1 MRSNKS
7 NQLGFMNSGFHMPNI
22 DEFSDDDMDMSNPF
36 DSMMQQM
43 NFPNFSNHFS
53 NFFNDEGFDRIE
65 HKMMSTGDH
74 GKGTVISKSY
84 VSQTRYNKD
93 GKPER
98 ETYQTQS
105 INQLGEDGHRI
116 QEKQEAY
123 KNSLSGI
130 EKAAHQRIFD
140 NKGHKYIK
148 ERNRKTGEHKE
159 HNLYKGMNEEEIND
173 FNNQYNDYRE
183 KVGFQKN
190 YELLGNM
197 KMSGRKRLGRGSNN
211 GMSNINMIGNGS
223 NSYNI

>member
-1 MRSNKS
+1 MQSNKS
-7 NQLGFMNSGFHMPNI
+7 NQLGFMNSDFHIPNME
-22 DEFSDDDMDMSNPF
+22 EFSDDDMDMSNPF

-53 NFFNDEGFDRIE
+53 NFFNNEDFDHIE
-65 HKMMSTGDH
+65 HNMMGDH

-93 GKPER
+93 GQPEK

-123 KNSLSGI
+123 KNFLSGI

-140 NKGHKYIK
+140 NKRHKYIK

-173 FNNQYNDYRE
+173 FNNKYNDYRE
-183 KVGFQKN
+183 KVDFQRN
-190 YELLGNM
+190 YELFGNM
-197 KMSGRKRLGRGSNN
+197 KIGGRKRLGKGNGLSNV
-211 GMSNINMIGNGS
+211 NMLGNGS
-223 NSYNI
+223 NNYNI